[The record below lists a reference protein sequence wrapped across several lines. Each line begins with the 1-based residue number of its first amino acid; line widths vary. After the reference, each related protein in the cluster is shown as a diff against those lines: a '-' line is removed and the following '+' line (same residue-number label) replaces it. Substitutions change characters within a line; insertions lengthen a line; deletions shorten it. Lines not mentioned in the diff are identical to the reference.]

1 MNLVAVQN
9 YRRILWDVHSVVYK
23 VFRRK
28 VWRSYPKWRVG
39 AQHLKRQTTCE
50 ERGTESSSFTAY
62 LFDDGA
68 DVRKL
73 PFIRCTGPVVTANH
87 LVEFCMSAS
96 LDFRM

>member
-9 YRRILWDVHSVVYK
+9 YRRILWDVHPVVYK

-39 AQHLKRQTTCE
+39 AQYLKRQTTRE
-50 ERGTESSSFTAY
+50 KRETELSSFAVY
-62 LFDDGA
+62 LFDDGT
-68 DVRKL
+68 DVREL
-73 PFIRCTGPVVTANH
+73 LFIRCTRPIVTANH